1 MADGIAAGIGSGI
14 AARILSITEKIRSVA
29 IEAGRDPSDISLMA
43 VSKFHPRSSVELAL
57 NSGQLLFGE
66 NRVQEAAPKYL
77 GLREKFP
84 ELKLHLIGGLQT
96 NKVREAIRL
105 FDTIETVDR
114 PKLALAIAK
123 ERDRTSHC
131 PELYVQVNTGEEP
144 QKSGVL
150 PFDVDKLVHEMRD
163 EMELPLSGLMCIPP
177 ADEEPA
183 MHFAL
188 LAECARRNGLTKLSM
203 GMSGD
208 FERAIFFGATHIRLG
223 TAIFGERV

>member
-1 MADGIAAGIGSGI
+1 MANGITPGIGSGI
-14 AARILSITEKIRSVA
+14 VERIQRLTAKIESVA
-29 IEAGRDPSDISLMA
+29 IKAGRDPSDIGLMA
-43 VSKFHPRSSVELAL
+43 VSKFQPRSSVELAL
-57 NSGQLLFGE
+57 NSGHLLFGE
-66 NRVQEAAPKYL
+66 NRVQEAASKYP
-77 GLREKFP
+77 GLKEKFP

-96 NKVREAIRL
+96 NKVRESVRL
-105 FDTIETVDR
+105 FDAIETVDR
-114 PKLALAIAK
+114 HKLALLLAK
-123 ERDRTSHC
+123 ERDRTGHC

-150 PFDVDKLVHEMRD
+150 PFEVDKLVHEMRD

-188 LAECARRNGLTKLSM
+188 LAKCARRNGLTKLSM